1 MNQNE
6 APESDGFP
14 KVRLRRLRR
23 TPAIRDL
30 LQETRLSVKDLV
42 CPVFIQEGID
52 EPKEIE
58 LMPGIFRV
66 PLKNLDRNI
75 QELYDLGLKTFLIFG
90 IPKIKNDK
98 ATSAYSKEGIVQQ
111 SIPKIKNDKATSAYS
126 KDGIVQQSVK
136 SLKQNF
142 GEKIV
147 TITDVCLCQYTS
159 HGHCGIIKNKV
170 ADNDTSLKVLDKVAT
185 SHAEAGVDFV
195 APSAMMDGQ
204 VKSIRNALDN
214 ANFINVGIIG
224 YSAKLSSNLYTPF
237 RDASHSTPEFGDRKT
252 YQMPFHNTN
261 EALQEIMMDVR
272 EGADIVM
279 IKPALPYLDL
289 IYKTRQST
297 LLPVCAYSVSGEYS
311 IVKAA
316 AMEGW
321 VNEDELVMEFM
332 TSIKRAGADI
342 IVSYYAKRVGEILN
356 SI

>member
-30 LQETRLSVKDLV
+30 LQETRLSIKDLV

-58 LMPGIFRV
+58 LMPGVFRV
-66 PLKNLDRNI
+66 PLKNLARDV

-90 IPKIKNDK
+90 
-98 ATSAYSKEGIVQQ
+98 
-111 SIPKIKNDKATSAYS
+111 IPKIKNDKATSAYS

-159 HGHCGIIKNKV
+159 HGHCGIIKNNV
-170 ADNDTSLKVLDKVAT
+170 ADNDTSLKVLDRVAT
-185 SHAEAGVDFV
+185 SHAEAGTDFV

-204 VKSIRNALDN
+204 VKSIRNALDS
-214 ANFINVGIIG
+214 ANFTNVGIIG

-316 AMEGW
+316 ALEGW
-321 VNEDELVMEFM
+321 INEDEVVMEFM

-342 IVSYYAKRVGEILN
+342 IVSYYAKRVGELLN

>member
-6 APESDGFP
+6 ASESDGFP

-58 LMPGIFRV
+58 LMPGVFRV
-66 PLKNLDRNI
+66 PLKNLARDV

-90 IPKIKNDK
+90 
-98 ATSAYSKEGIVQQ
+98 
-111 SIPKIKNDKATSAYS
+111 IPKIKNDKATSAYS

-159 HGHCGIIKNKV
+159 HGHCGIIKNNV
-170 ADNDTSLKVLDKVAT
+170 ADNDTSLKVLDRVAT
-185 SHAEAGVDFV
+185 SHAEAGTDFV

-214 ANFINVGIIG
+214 ANFTNVGIIG

-289 IYKTRQST
+289 IYRIRQST

-316 AMEGW
+316 AIEGW
-321 VNEDELVMEFM
+321 VNEDEVVMEFM

-342 IVSYYAKRVGEILN
+342 IVSYYAKRVGELLN

>member
-6 APESDGFP
+6 DNEFNGFP
-14 KVRLRRLRR
+14 QVRLRRLRR

-42 CPVFIQEGID
+42 SPIFVQEGIN

-58 LMPGIFRV
+58 LMPGIFRIPQENLV
-66 PLKNLDRNI
+66 KNV
-75 QELYDLGLKTFLIFG
+75 QELYDLGVKTFLIFG
-90 IPKIKNDK
+90 IPKLKNDR
-98 ATSAYSKEGIVQQ
+98 ATGAYR
-111 SIPKIKNDKATSAYS
+111 
-126 KDGIVQQSVK
+126 KDGIVQESVK
-136 SLKQNF
+136 IIKNNF

-170 ADNDTSLKVLDKVAT
+170 ADNDESLKILDRVAL
-185 SHAEAGVDFV
+185 SHAEAGTDFV

-204 VKSIRNALDN
+204 VKSIRRALDHN
-214 ANFINVGIIG
+214 SFQNVGIIG

-237 RDASHSTPEFGDRKT
+237 RDASHSTPEFGDRKS
-252 YQMPFHNTN
+252 YQMPFQNTN
-261 EALQEIMMDVR
+261 EALHEIMMDVK
-272 EGADIVM
+272 EGADIIM

-316 AMEGW
+316 ALEGW
-321 VNEDELVMEFM
+321 VNEEEIIMEFT

-342 IVSYYAKRVGEILN
+342 IISYHTKKIAEILN
-356 SI
+356 RN

>member
-66 PLKNLDRNI
+66 PLKNLARDV

-98 ATSAYSKEGIVQQ
+98 ATSAYSKE
-111 SIPKIKNDKATSAYS
+111 
-126 KDGIVQQSVK
+126 GIVQQSVK

-185 SHAEAGVDFV
+185 SHAEAGTDFV

-204 VKSIRNALDN
+204 VKSIRNALDK

-261 EALQEIMMDVR
+261 EALQEIMMDVK

-342 IVSYYAKRVGEILN
+342 IVSYYAKRVGELLN

>member
-66 PLKNLDRNI
+66 PLKNLDRDI
-75 QELYDLGLKTFLIFG
+75 QELYDLGLRTFLIFG

-98 ATSAYSKEGIVQQ
+98 ATSAYSKIGIVQQ
-111 SIPKIKNDKATSAYS
+111 SI
-126 KDGIVQQSVK
+126 K
-136 SLKQNF
+136 SLKENF

-159 HGHCGIIKNKV
+159 HGHCGIIKNNV

-185 SHAEAGVDFV
+185 SHAEAGTDFV

-261 EALQEIMMDVR
+261 EALQEIMMDVK

-316 AMEGW
+316 AREGW
-321 VNEDELVMEFM
+321 VNEDEVVMEFM

-342 IVSYYAKRVGEILN
+342 IVSYYAKRVGELLN

>member
-75 QELYDLGLKTFLIFG
+75 QELYDLGLRSFLIFG
-90 IPKIKNDK
+90 
-98 ATSAYSKEGIVQQ
+98 
-111 SIPKIKNDKATSAYS
+111 IPKIKNDKATSAYS

-342 IVSYYAKRVGEILN
+342 IVSYYAKRVGELLN

>member
-66 PLKNLDRNI
+66 PLKSLDRDI
-75 QELYDLGLKTFLIFG
+75 QELYDLGLRSFLIFG

-98 ATSAYSKEGIVQQ
+98 ATSAYI
-111 SIPKIKNDKATSAYS
+111 
-126 KDGIVQQSVK
+126 KDGIVQQSIK

-342 IVSYYAKRVGEILN
+342 IVSYYAKRVGELLN
-356 SI
+356 NI

>member
-58 LMPGIFRV
+58 LMPGVFRV
-66 PLKNLDRNI
+66 PLKNLDRDV

-90 IPKIKNDK
+90 IPKIKNDR
-98 ATSAYSKEGIVQQ
+98 
-111 SIPKIKNDKATSAYS
+111 ATSAYS

-159 HGHCGIIKNKV
+159 HGHCGIIKNNV
-170 ADNDTSLKVLDKVAT
+170 ADNDTSLKVLDRVAT
-185 SHAEAGVDFV
+185 SHAEAGTDFV

-214 ANFINVGIIG
+214 ANFTNVGIIG

-289 IYKTRQST
+289 IYRIRQST

-321 VNEDELVMEFM
+321 VNEDEVVMEFM

-342 IVSYYAKRVGEILN
+342 IVSYYAKRVAELLN

>member
-58 LMPGIFRV
+58 LMPGVFRV
-66 PLKNLDRNI
+66 PLKNLARDV

-90 IPKIKNDK
+90 IPKIKN
-98 ATSAYSKEGIVQQ
+98 
-111 SIPKIKNDKATSAYS
+111 NKATSAYS

-159 HGHCGIIKNKV
+159 HGHCGIIKNNV
-170 ADNDTSLKVLDKVAT
+170 ADNDTSLKVLDRVAA
-185 SHAEAGVDFV
+185 SHAEAGTDFV

-204 VKSIRNALDN
+204 VKSIRNALDS
-214 ANFINVGIIG
+214 ANFTNVGIIG

-316 AMEGW
+316 ALEGW
-321 VNEDELVMEFM
+321 INEDEVVMEFM

-342 IVSYYAKRVGEILN
+342 IVSYYAKRVGELLN

>member
-75 QELYDLGLKTFLIFG
+75 QELYDVGLRTFLIFG

-98 ATSAYSKEGIVQQ
+98 ATSAYSKH
-111 SIPKIKNDKATSAYS
+111 
-126 KDGIVQQSVK
+126 GIVQQSVK

-261 EALQEIMMDVR
+261 EALQEIMMDVK

-342 IVSYYAKRVGEILN
+342 IVSYYAKRVGELLN

>member
-42 CPVFIQEGID
+42 CPIFIQEGID

-66 PLKNLDRNI
+66 PLKNLDRDI
-75 QELYDLGLKTFLIFG
+75 QELYDLGLRTFLIFG

-98 ATSAYSKEGIVQQ
+98 ATSAYSKIGIVQQ
-111 SIPKIKNDKATSAYS
+111 SI
-126 KDGIVQQSVK
+126 K
-136 SLKQNF
+136 SLKENF

-159 HGHCGIIKNKV
+159 HGHCGIIKNNV

-185 SHAEAGVDFV
+185 SHAEAGTDFV

-204 VKSIRNALDN
+204 VKSIRNALDK

-261 EALQEIMMDVR
+261 EALQEIMMDVK

-311 IVKAA
+311 LVKAA

-342 IVSYYAKRVGEILN
+342 IVSYYAKRVGELLN

>member
-1 MNQNE
+1 MNQNDE
-6 APESDGFP
+6 FEFSGFP
-14 KVRLRRLRR
+14 QVRLRRLRR

-42 CPVFIQEGID
+42 YPVFVQEGIK

-58 LMPGIFRV
+58 LMPGIHRI
-66 PLKNLDRNI
+66 PQKHLIKNV
-75 QELYDLGLKTFLIFG
+75 QELYDLGVKTFLIFG
-90 IPKIKNDK
+90 IPKLKNDRG
-98 ATSAYSKEGIVQQ
+98 TSAYQ
-111 SIPKIKNDKATSAYS
+111 
-126 KDGIVQQSVK
+126 KDGIVQESIK
-136 SLKQNF
+136 TIKNNF
-142 GEKIV
+142 GEKVV

-159 HGHCGIIKNKV
+159 HGHCGIIKNNV
-170 ADNDTSLKVLDKVAT
+170 ADNDESLKILDRVSL
-185 SHAEAGVDFV
+185 SHAEAGTDFV

-204 VKSIRNALDN
+204 VKSIRKALDRES
-214 ANFINVGIIG
+214 FKNVGIIG

-237 RDASHSTPEFGDRKT
+237 RDASHSVPEFGDRKS

-261 EALQEIMMDVR
+261 EALHEIMMDVK
-272 EGADIVM
+272 EGADIIM

-316 AMEGW
+316 ALEGW
-321 VNEDELVMEFM
+321 VNEDEVIMEFT

-342 IVSYYAKRVGEILN
+342 IISYHTKKIAEILN
-356 SI
+356 SV

>member
-58 LMPGIFRV
+58 LMPGVFRV
-66 PLKNLDRNI
+66 PLKNLARDV

-90 IPKIKNDK
+90 IPKIKNDR
-98 ATSAYSKEGIVQQ
+98 
-111 SIPKIKNDKATSAYS
+111 ATSAYS

-159 HGHCGIIKNKV
+159 HGHCGIIKNNV
-170 ADNDTSLKVLDKVAT
+170 ADNDTSLKVLDRVAT
-185 SHAEAGVDFV
+185 SHAEAGTDFV

-214 ANFINVGIIG
+214 ANFTNVGIIG

-321 VNEDELVMEFM
+321 VNEDEVVMEFM

-342 IVSYYAKRVGEILN
+342 IVSYYAKRVAELLN

>member
-66 PLKNLDRNI
+66 PLKNLERNI
-75 QELYDLGLKTFLIFG
+75 QELYDLGLRTFLIFG
-90 IPKIKNDK
+90 IPI
-98 ATSAYSKEGIVQQ
+98 
-111 SIPKIKNDKATSAYS
+111 IKNDKATSAYS
-126 KDGIVQQSVK
+126 KDGIIQQSVK

-237 RDASHSTPEFGDRKT
+237 RDASHSTPDFGDRKT

-342 IVSYYAKRVGEILN
+342 IVSYYAKRVGELLN

>member
-6 APESDGFP
+6 DFEFNGFP

-42 CPVFIQEGID
+42 YPVFIQEGIN

-58 LMPGIFRV
+58 LMPGIFRI
-66 PLKNLDRNI
+66 PIKNLVKNI
-75 QELYDLGLKTFLIFG
+75 QELYDLGVKTFLVFG
-90 IPKIKNDK
+90 IPKLKNDR
-98 ATSAYSKEGIVQQ
+98 ATSAYR
-111 SIPKIKNDKATSAYS
+111 
-126 KDGIVQQSVK
+126 KDGIVQESVK
-136 SLKQNF
+136 TLKKNF

-159 HGHCGIIKNKV
+159 HGHCGIIRNKV
-170 ADNDTSLKVLDKVAT
+170 ADNDESLKILDRIAL
-185 SHAEAGVDFV
+185 SHAEAGADFV
-195 APSAMMDGQ
+195 GPSAMMDGQ
-204 VKSIRNALDN
+204 VKSIRESLDKSSFN
-214 ANFINVGIIG
+214 NVGIIG

-237 RDASHSTPEFGDRKT
+237 RDASHSTPEFGDRKS
-252 YQMPFHNTN
+252 YQMPFYNTN
-261 EALQEIMMDVR
+261 EALQEITMDIE
-272 EGADIVM
+272 EGADIIM

-289 IYKTRQST
+289 IYKTRQTT

-316 AMEGW
+316 ALEGW
-321 VNEDELVMEFM
+321 VNEDEIVMEFA

-342 IVSYYAKRVGEILN
+342 IISYHTKKIAEILN
-356 SI
+356 SS

>member
-6 APESDGFP
+6 DFEFEGFP

-42 CPVFIQEGID
+42 YPVFIQEGIN

-58 LMPGIFRV
+58 LMPGIFRI
-66 PLKNLDRNI
+66 PLKNLVKNI
-75 QELYDLGLKTFLIFG
+75 QELSDLGVKTFLVFG
-90 IPKIKNDK
+90 IPKLKNDR
-98 ATSAYSKEGIVQQ
+98 ATSAYR
-111 SIPKIKNDKATSAYS
+111 N
-126 KDGIVQQSVK
+126 DGIVQESVK
-136 SLKQNF
+136 TLKKNF

-159 HGHCGIIKNKV
+159 HGHCGIIRNKV
-170 ADNDTSLKVLDKVAT
+170 VDNDESLKILDRIAL
-185 SHAEAGVDFV
+185 SHAEAGADFV

-204 VKSIRNALDN
+204 VKSIRKALDN
-214 ANFINVGIIG
+214 SSFNDVGIIG

-237 RDASHSTPEFGDRKT
+237 RDASHSTPEFSDRKS

-261 EALQEIMMDVR
+261 EALQEIMMDIK
-272 EGADIVM
+272 EGADIIM

-289 IYKTRQST
+289 IYKTRQIT

-316 AMEGW
+316 ALEGW
-321 VNEDELVMEFM
+321 VNEDEIVIEFA

-342 IVSYYAKRVGEILN
+342 IISYHTKKIAEILN
-356 SI
+356 SS

>member
-66 PLKNLDRNI
+66 PLKNLDRDI
-75 QELYDLGLKTFLIFG
+75 QELYDLGLRTFLIFG

-98 ATSAYSKEGIVQQ
+98 ATSAYSK
-111 SIPKIKNDKATSAYS
+111 
-126 KDGIVQQSVK
+126 DGIIQQSVK

-261 EALQEIMMDVR
+261 EALQEIMMDVK

-311 IVKAA
+311 IIKAA

-321 VNEDELVMEFM
+321 VNEDEVVVEFM

-342 IVSYYAKRVGEILN
+342 IVSYYAKRVGELLN

>member
-6 APESDGFP
+6 ASESDGFP

-75 QELYDLGLKTFLIFG
+75 QELYDLGLSTFLIFG

-98 ATSAYSKEGIVQQ
+98 ATSAYSK
-111 SIPKIKNDKATSAYS
+111 
-126 KDGIVQQSVK
+126 DGIIQQSVK

-214 ANFINVGIIG
+214 VNFTNVGIIG

-272 EGADIVM
+272 EGADVVM

-321 VNEDELVMEFM
+321 VNEDEVVMEFM

-342 IVSYYAKRVGEILN
+342 IVSYYAKRVGELLN

>member
-75 QELYDLGLKTFLIFG
+75 QELYDLGLRTFLIFG
-90 IPKIKNDK
+90 IPI
-98 ATSAYSKEGIVQQ
+98 
-111 SIPKIKNDKATSAYS
+111 IKNDKATSAYS
-126 KDGIVQQSVK
+126 KDGIIQQSVK

-261 EALQEIMMDVR
+261 EALQEIMMDVK

-316 AMEGW
+316 SMEGW
-321 VNEDELVMEFM
+321 VNEDEVVMEFM

-342 IVSYYAKRVGEILN
+342 IVSYYAKRVGELLN

>member
-66 PLKNLDRNI
+66 PLKNLARDV

-98 ATSAYSKEGIVQQ
+98 ATSAYSKE
-111 SIPKIKNDKATSAYS
+111 
-126 KDGIVQQSVK
+126 GIVQQSVK

-159 HGHCGIIKNKV
+159 HGHCGIIKNNV

-185 SHAEAGVDFV
+185 SHAEAGADFV

-204 VKSIRNALDN
+204 VKSIRTALDN
-214 ANFINVGIIG
+214 ANFTNVGIIG

-272 EGADIVM
+272 EGADIIM

-316 AMEGW
+316 ALEGW
-321 VNEDELVMEFM
+321 VNEDEVVMEFM

-342 IVSYYAKRVGEILN
+342 IVSYYAKRVGELLN